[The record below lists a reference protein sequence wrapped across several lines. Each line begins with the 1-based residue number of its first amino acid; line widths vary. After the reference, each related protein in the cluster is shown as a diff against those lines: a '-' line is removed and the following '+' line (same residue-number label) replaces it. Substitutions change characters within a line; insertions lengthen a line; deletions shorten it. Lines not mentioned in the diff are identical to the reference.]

1 MNSSVLASSANDCL
15 DVSVISWRYSQ
26 IWQASLLPLLL
37 IYETGHA
44 AFYSR
49 FTAKSLAH
57 SADEGRLAGNQS
69 SIPSMESS
77 AVSTKVRL
85 TDRGLAGDL
94 EKGVQTRLS
103 IIVPVANEA
112 PLIRPFLQHL
122 RDRAPGAEI
131 IIADG
136 RSSDGT
142 DRLAARLCDQL
153 VESDRGRAIQMN
165 TGARIAHGDML
176 WFVHVDAE
184 VPRGCLN
191 EIWRIMDDPN
201 LVGGYFRIRLPQGL
215 IYRLTDN
222 FAHYAG
228 ILLRMRCGDHGIF
241 CRRTAFLDI
250 GGFPEVPLMEDVE
263 FFRRL
268 HRLGRVQHSEQRII
282 VSPRRYKSV
291 GRVRLTLAY
300 GLIATLYIFGLP
312 LSVLAR
318 IYRRMCCDASEG
330 SAPEG

>member
-1 MNSSVLASSANDCL
+1 VFVNSSAALAKK
-15 DVSVISWRYSQ
+15 R
-26 IWQASLLPLLL
+26 
-37 IYETGHA
+37 
-44 AFYSR
+44 SR
-49 FTAKSLAH
+49 NCH
-57 SADEGRLAGNQS
+57 
-69 SIPSMESS
+69 
-77 AVSTKVRL
+77 
-85 TDRGLAGDL
+85 LAGDS
-94 EKGVQTRLS
+94 EKSVETQIS
-103 IIVPVANEA
+103 IIVPVFNEA
-112 PLIRPFLQHL
+112 SLIRPFLQHL
-122 RDRAPGAEI
+122 RDRAPRAEI

-142 DRLAARLCDQL
+142 DRLAAGFCDQL
-153 VESDRGRAIQMN
+153 VESERSRGRQMN
-165 TGARIAHGDML
+165 TGARAASGEIL

-184 VPRGCLN
+184 LPPECLD
-191 EIWRIMDDPN
+191 EIGRIMDDPN
-201 LVGGYFRIRLPQGL
+201 VVGGYFRIRLPQGL

-268 HRLGRVQHSEQRII
+268 HRLGRVRHSEQRII

-300 GLIATLYIFGLP
+300 GLIATLYIFGVP
-312 LSVLAR
+312 LSALAR